1 MTLERMTT
9 MQDFEFEVLHVGIN
23 AENKEEALKA
33 AELLKKLFG
42 FAAKETPVS
51 FFSTDRIE
59 IMKSGGRGKC
69 GHVAVGTRDAAA
81 AKKYLEEKGVEFDE
95 GSAAYLEDGRL
106 KLVYLKNDV
115 AGFAF
120 HLIQK

>member
-1 MTLERMTT
+1 
-9 MQDFEFEVLHVGIN
+9 MQNFEFEVLHVGIN
-23 AENKEEALKA
+23 AENEKEALKT
-33 AELLKKLFG
+33 AEFLKKLFG

-69 GHVAVGTRDAAA
+69 GHVAVGTGDAAA

-95 GSAAYLEDGRL
+95 DSAAYLADGRL
-106 KLVYLKNDV
+106 KLIYLKDDI